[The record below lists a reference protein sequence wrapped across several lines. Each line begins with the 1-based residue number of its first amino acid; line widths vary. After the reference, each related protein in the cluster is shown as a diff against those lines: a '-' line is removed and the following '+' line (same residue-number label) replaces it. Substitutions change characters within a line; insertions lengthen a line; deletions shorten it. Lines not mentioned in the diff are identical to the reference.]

1 MTEIVRQIVLRE
13 DAFLADRHVKRLL
26 GKIVEPD
33 ARDFDF
39 ERVSAKALPP
49 DALAGKLLTAPMMA
63 SSRTLVVDD
72 FEAYFRAGSSKSKAS
87 EDGDDADESGERKDL
102 APLIAALK
110 REGVPT
116 NAVFIAAK
124 IDKRTAFYK
133 TFLKCGEILE
143 FKAPYDDKVPG
154 IVAQEAS
161 AMGIKLEPG
170 VAELLVATAGTD
182 LMTLVGELEKLSI
195 YAHPETVISRRHV
208 QDAVGTGPVDDV
220 FALGNFL
227 GERRFYEA
235 GRLFRRMIEE
245 GEPLV
250 VVVGMVVAHFRKLT
264 LAREAQSAPRGG
276 IPLAQLLKTNP
287 YFVRDYENQ
296 AKRFHLDELKKI
308 YGRLMRL
315 SEEIRRSSMDKA
327 LLFENFLQAVCLRAA

>member
-1 MTEIVRQIVLRE
+1 MTGIVRQIVLRE

-26 GKIVEPD
+26 TTIVEPA

-39 ERVSAKALPP
+39 ERVSAKTIAP
-49 DALAGKLLTAPMMA
+49 DALAGKILTSPMMA
-63 SSRTLVVDD
+63 SHRTLVVDD
-72 FEAYFRAGSSKSKAS
+72 FEAYFRAGTAKSGTS
-87 EDGDDADESGERKDL
+87 DDDDEGDSGERKGL
-102 APLIAALK
+102 APLLDALK

-116 NAVFIAAK
+116 HAVFIATK

-133 TFLKCGEILE
+133 TFSKCGEVLE
-143 FKAPYDDKVPG
+143 FKSPYDDKVPG
-154 IVAQEAS
+154 IVSQEAS
-161 AMGIKLEPG
+161 ALGIKLDPG

-235 GRLFRRMIEE
+235 GRLFRRMVEE

-250 VVVGMVVAHFRKLT
+250 VVVGMVVAHFRKLV
-264 LAREAQSAPRGG
+264 LAREAQTAPRSGVS
-276 IPLAQLLKTNP
+276 IAQLLKTNP

-296 AKRFHLDELKKI
+296 AKRFSLDELKKI

-315 SEEIRRSSMDKA
+315 SEDLRRSSLDKA